1 MRMVAGEI
9 VVATNT
15 FTPVDTYET
24 VNGCGDDMCD
34 CSDYE
39 RPIGPQM
46 VTEGHDYKIDNIWN
60 GIVNIECMDSDFA
73 SHDVY
78 ADGFWGCFARRN

>member
-1 MRMVAGEI
+1 MRVVLGEI

-34 CSDYE
+34 CSDRE

-46 VTEGHDYKIDNIWN
+46 VTEGHKYRVDNVWN
-60 GIVNIECMDSDFA
+60 GIVNVEPLEGDFA
-73 SHDVY
+73 SHDVH
-78 ADGFWGCFARRN
+78 ADGFWEHFSRKN